1 MFSSHCM
8 TIARDT
14 CEIENPL
21 AHVQGIFNASIPFEE
36 ALQFYLYLLFF
47 LQF

>member
-1 MFSSHCM
+1 MFSSNCM
-8 TIARDT
+8 TIAR
-14 CEIENPL
+14 ENPL